1 MESAVDE
8 CMGQSQSIGAAEDTK
23 RRLRVSYRQR
33 SLGRRVQVGQ
43 EVAQNNGR
51 RSLVDL
57 LFPFDA
63 VVSR

>member
-8 CMGQSQSIGAAEDTK
+8 CMGQSESTGAAEDPK
-23 RRLRVSYRQR
+23 RRLGVSHRQR
-33 SLGRRVQVGQ
+33 PLGRRVQVGQ

-51 RSLVDL
+51 RGLVDL

-63 VVSR
+63 VISR